1 MTDIT
6 IIMPSYNKEK
16 YIAEALDS
24 VFMQETNYNY
34 HIVVADDCSTDK
46 TIEIV
51 KQYQEKFSNKITLLT
66 SDKNLKLYK
75 NILRA
80 YEITKTDYFCVLDPD
95 DYWIDKYK
103 IQKALDFLEK
113 NKDFTIYVTDTN
125 ILTKNGEIKPF
136 INRRKIKDSNF
147 KDFLNNK
154 AKFGCT
160 LGSVFRNVVFKNG
173 IPQKMITLPSET
185 AEQSFR
191 GDTFRTAIHMH
202 EGKVHCVPEVDAIYR
217 ITDEGLWQ
225 GSSELQQNILNAN
238 IFKDLWLYFDKKY
251 DELLINSYKT
261 ANKTNADLINQLLR
275 ITDLKKRNIIIEK
288 LISLK
293 LFYNKYNELIKVK
306 INKSTKLEYK
316 VMLYFYK
323 KLYKKLSKKGLV

>member
-24 VFMQETNYNY
+24 VFMQETYYNY